1 MKHEYMTNPIILYF
15 NVMDHENYYQFYD
28 ILKIKKQTIVFLD
41 GDIGAGKTT
50 FVKSFS
56 KKFSNQNIHSPTF
69 SLINEYTTPKFKIF
83 HYDLYRINSTQELFE
98 IGIDNYFLQD
108 GLHFIEW
115 ASNYI
120 NFLPHPDYRI
130 EFLNYDPY
138 RILKVIDYANKK

>member
-15 NVMDHENYYQFYD
+15 SVMNHENYYQFYD

-69 SLINEYTTPKFKIF
+69 SLINNKWVHNTKI
-83 HYDLYRINSTQELFE
+83 
-98 IGIDNYFLQD
+98 
-108 GLHFIEW
+108 
-115 ASNYI
+115 
-120 NFLPHPDYRI
+120 
-130 EFLNYDPY
+130 
-138 RILKVIDYANKK
+138 